1 MLAEDGRAGVRE
13 GKPVQSI
20 ALFSELIG
28 LNRCPPWV
36 WLNKRP
42 TSGVTIPRTPQPI

>member
-1 MLAEDGRAGVRE
+1 MLAEDGRACVRE

-28 LNRCPPWV
+28 LNPQ
-36 WLNKRP
+36 NA
-42 TSGVTIPRTPQPI
+42 QPI